1 MRERSVESLVY
12 KNVYITVEWRE
23 RPKNKQLIGNLLWI
37 QNAQCFVKQ
46 LSLLLFQVLEGVTV
60 SVYLLYFILKIF
72 IPFLWDSDKIQRGQ
86 RNSSLIERDC
96 VYGAKASKGVHKR
109 EASLKV
115 KYSPKRCISLM
126 CLSWNLDSHKKSI
139 MHQYGS
145 PIHISQSGTWMSLSE
160 LRTGNISF
168 SHSSL
173 LALPPKRMISS
184 DAWFIAW

>member
-1 MRERSVESLVY
+1 MNTKCPMFCQAVIS
-12 KNVYITVEWRE
+12 
-23 RPKNKQLIGNLLWI
+23 
-37 QNAQCFVKQ
+37 A
-46 LSLLLFQVLEGVTV
+46 
-60 SVYLLYFILKIF
+60 F
-72 IPFLWDSDKIQRGQ
+72 IPSSWRSYCFCLSVIFHFKDFHSIPMRLRKIQRGQ
-86 RNSSLIERDC
+86 RNSSLIERDY
-96 VYGAKASKGVHKR
+96 VYGAKASKAVHKR

-115 KYSPKRCISLM
+115 KYSPKRCISPM
-126 CLSWNLDSHKKSI
+126 CLSWNLDSYKKSI

-160 LRTGNISF
+160 LRTGHISF